1 MFCQEAPCINIIIR
15 LALRF
20 VNMQKCIT
28 PIVVGMKIYDPLHPN
43 RFCGVE
49 RNVWS
54 RKMLRTSS
62 TFVLLSP
69 RFFSLEMC
77 VSK

>member
-49 RNVWS
+49 RNV
-54 RKMLRTSS
+54 
-62 TFVLLSP
+62 
-69 RFFSLEMC
+69 
-77 VSK
+77 